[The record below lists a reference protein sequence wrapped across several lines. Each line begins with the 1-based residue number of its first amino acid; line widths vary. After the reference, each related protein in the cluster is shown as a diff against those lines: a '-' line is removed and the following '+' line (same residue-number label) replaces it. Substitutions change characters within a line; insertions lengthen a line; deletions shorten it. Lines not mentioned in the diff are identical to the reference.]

1 MKKFHLMI
9 STAIVLGA
17 FTACS
22 SSNSGRNDA
31 DNLSQYVDSVDHL
44 EPVYTEANWKTID
57 EGYRDRN
64 REAEKNM
71 ASMPADDKEKIEAA
85 QAKYTA
91 LKNKYEAKM
100 GEGNKMEVE
109 KDDYKVKLR
118 KDLFNGK
125 LGTDMAFGWMTP
137 ANAVET
143 YEKFV
148 KMVENHKNDY
158 TKEDWDEIKV
168 LYKALDTRKEQIDG
182 DISAGDRMK
191 IAGLKTEY
199 KVIKG
204 VHRPLADKE

>member
-1 MKKFHLMI
+1 MKKNHLMI
-9 STAIVLGA
+9 GAAIALSA

-22 SSNSGRNDA
+22 STNTAKNDA
-31 DNLSQYVDSVDHL
+31 DILSQYVDSVDHL
-44 EPVYTEANWKTID
+44 EPVYTEANWKAID

-64 REAEKNM
+64 KNAENNI
-71 ASMPADDKEKIEAA
+71 ASMPAGDKEKVESA
-85 QAKYTA
+85 QAKYAA
-91 LKNKYEAKM
+91 LKNKYEEKIIA
-100 GEGNKMEVE
+100 GNKAELDKE
-109 KDDYKVKLR
+109 DYKVKLR
-118 KDLFNGK
+118 KDLFNDK
-125 LGTDMAFGWMTP
+125 LGAEMTFAWMTP

-143 YEKFV
+143 YERFV
-148 KMVENHKNDY
+148 KMVESHKNDY